1 MILFICLILYC
12 KIGVA
17 VKIVITIHKF
27 CTLNDMNGLS
37 FRFFLTD
44 GKVNRLLI
52 ETVRLSDRPGPTTFK
67 NVSDGD
73 RQSPSESIHKI

>member
-1 MILFICLILYC
+1 MIPLRASRRVRFVILFICLILYC

-37 FRFFLTD
+37 FRIFLTD

-52 ETVRLSDRPGPTTFK
+52 K
-67 NVSDGD
+67 MVSFYTSNLIPWASG
-73 RQSPSESIHKI
+73 R